1 MADSLSLRDQ
11 LIESTIGLSRV
22 CSMHKKSARTDL
34 LILQALL
41 DSADISL
48 SDGTIQNTMSLI
60 QSEKSKIAPMC
71 ETCAARCG
79 NSDDYDMSKLY
90 NASDEIRELKLAI
103 LHKIQ
108 GMAKD
113 AILKVLKNFIYN
125 FLYKILTIILPF
137 ITVPYVTRIFDPEIL
152 GKYNYISNRFNK

>member
-1 MADSLSLRDQ
+1 MSDSLSLRDN
-11 LIESTIGLSRV
+11 LIGCTIGLSRV

-41 DSADISL
+41 DSADTSL
-48 SDGTIQNTMSLI
+48 SDGTIQSTMSLV

-79 NSDDYDMSKLY
+79 NSDDYDMNKLY
-90 NASDEIRELKLAI
+90 NAPDEIRELKLAI

-108 GMAKD
+108 EMAKD
-113 AILKVLKNFIYN
+113 AILQLRSGNLDEHKLIYFHKCLFAISEDWNATQLSEVLNEN
-125 FLYKILTIILPF
+125 
-137 ITVPYVTRIFDPEIL
+137 V
-152 GKYNYISNRFNK
+152 

>member
-1 MADSLSLRDQ
+1 MEHNLSNRDE
-11 LIESTIGLSRV
+11 LLGCIIGLSRV
-22 CSMHKKSARTDL
+22 CSMHQKSDRTDL
-34 LILQALL
+34 LILQGLI
-41 DSADISL
+41 DSSDMNL
-48 SDGTIQNTMSLI
+48 SDGTIQNTTFLI
-60 QSEKSKIAPMC
+60 KSEKSKIAPMC

-113 AILKVLKNFIYN
+113 AILKLRSGKLDDQAVIYFHKCLFAISEDWDTAQLSEVLHEDI
-125 FLYKILTIILPF
+125 
-137 ITVPYVTRIFDPEIL
+137 
-152 GKYNYISNRFNK
+152 

>member
-11 LIESTIGLSRV
+11 LIESTIGLYRV
-22 CSMHKKSARTDL
+22 CTMHKKSARTDL

-48 SDGTIQNTMSLI
+48 SDGTIQNTMFLI

-113 AILKVLKNFIYN
+113 AILKLRSGKLDDKEDIY
-125 FLYKILTIILPF
+125 FHKCIFTISENSD
-137 ITVPYVTRIFDPEIL
+137 TAKKTEEKR
-152 GKYNYISNRFNK
+152 